1 LNVQLKRLVVLVAG
15 CAALT
20 GCSWFQ
26 NIGGKDN
33 VDPPAELTDF
43 QASLDVSR
51 LWSRGVGDGAGRAGL
66 RLRPVIAGSVVYVS
80 DIDGGVSALDADDG
94 RVIWRAEIA
103 ERAASGVG
111 VGDDLVVVGTLDG
124 RVVALG
130 RDDGAPRWSA
140 AVSSEV
146 IARPVVDAGIVVARV
161 NDGRVYGFDAASGER
176 RWVFDRGVPLLS
188 LRGNGAPVVAG
199 SAVYVGYDNGKVVA
213 LNLIDGGL
221 RWEQT
226 LAQVEGR
233 TELERMVD
241 VDGELAFA
249 DSQLYAVSYRGQV
262 GSLTLDQ
269 GRPLWSRDM
278 SSYGGVALDG
288 DRLYVSDAQGSVW
301 ALDAASGASLWKQ
314 EGLAN
319 RWVTTPVVV
328 GDAIAVADFEG
339 YLHFLSRDDGSF
351 VARVEAG
358 GAPIRA
364 TPLASGNLIV
374 TVDSEGKVAAFRVGA
389 G

>member
-1 LNVQLKRLVVLVAG
+1 MQLERLILLIAT

-20 GCSWFQ
+20 SCGWFR
-26 NIGGKDN
+26 NIGSKDN
-33 VDPPAELTDF
+33 VDPPAELTEF
-43 QASLDVSR
+43 QASLGVSP
-51 LWSRGVGDGAGRAGL
+51 LWSRGIGEGAGRAGL
-66 RLRPVIAGSVVYVS
+66 RLRPVIAGSVIYASDVS
-80 DIDGGVSALDADDG
+80 GGVFALDAGDG
-94 RVIWRAEIA
+94 RVIWRAEIS

-130 RDDGAPRWSA
+130 REDGRPRWSA
-140 AVSSEV
+140 VVSSEV
-146 IARPVVDAGIVVARV
+146 ISRPAVEAGIVVARV

-188 LRGNGAPVVAG
+188 LRGNGAPVVAD
-199 SAVYVGYDNGKVVA
+199 STVFLGYDNGKLVA

-226 LAQVEGR
+226 LAQIEGR

-241 VDGELAFA
+241 IDGELAFG

-262 GSLTLDQ
+262 GALTLDQ
-269 GRPLWSRDM
+269 GRPLWSRDL

-288 DRLYVSDAQGSVW
+288 DRLYVSDTQGAVW

-319 RWVTTPVVV
+319 RWLTTPVVV
-328 GDAIAVADFEG
+328 GDAVAVADFEG

-358 GAPIRA
+358 DAPIRA
-364 TPLASGNLIV
+364 TPLAAGTLIV